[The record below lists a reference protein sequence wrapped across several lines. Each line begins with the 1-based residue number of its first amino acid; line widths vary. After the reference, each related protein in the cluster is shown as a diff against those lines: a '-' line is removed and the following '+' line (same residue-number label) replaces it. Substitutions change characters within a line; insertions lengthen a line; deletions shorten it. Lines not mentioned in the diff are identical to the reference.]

1 MSWMTMTM
9 TMTTS
14 RMKKDPETIRRQ
26 LSQAVI
32 GLGDVAS
39 KVPAKI
45 IPHSAAG
52 G

>member
-1 MSWMTMTM
+1 MSWITM

-14 RMKKDPETIRRQ
+14 RMKKEPETIRRQ

-32 GLGDVAS
+32 GLGGVAS
-39 KVPAKI
+39 KVPAKT
-45 IPHSAAG
+45 IPHSPAG

>member
-1 MSWMTMTM
+1 MSSMTM

-14 RMKKDPETIRRQ
+14 RMKKEPETATIRRQ

-32 GLGDVAS
+32 GLGGIAS

-45 IPHSAAG
+45 IPQSPAG

>member
-1 MSWMTMTM
+1 M

-14 RMKKDPETIRRQ
+14 RMKKEPETATIRRQ

-32 GLGDVAS
+32 GLTGITS
-39 KVPAKI
+39 KVPAKT
-45 IPHSAAG
+45 IPHSPAG

>member
-1 MSWMTMTM
+1 M

-14 RMKKDPETIRRQ
+14 RMKKEPETATIRRQ

-32 GLGDVAS
+32 GLSGITS

-45 IPHSAAG
+45 IPDLPVG